1 MDWLNIKTVP
11 GFVMHSQHF
20 ELEFVAGF
28 QGGFP
33 NSYLEY
39 QTNWYE
45 VMDLLLS
52 KFEEEPEVLE
62 AFELVASKELEHWAR
77 GRSDGDPLRL
87 RIQVTLEEKGYFLP
101 PRGMRKEVKVSFND
115 KFSTVVLLYVRK
127 KVQLETLKGLA
138 AAKVADYL
146 HFESDCEDLDIPRS
160 LVPEI
165 LRGFRNCW
173 TSRFYWA
180 KVHSVPCLLCNVHVQ
195 CAICMCNVRCTM
207 CTCSVKCTVCAL

>member
-77 GRSDGDPLRL
+77 GRSDGDPLHL

-101 PRGMRKEVKVSFND
+101 HRCMRKEVKVSFND

-146 HFESDCEDLDIPRS
+146 HFESACY
-160 LVPEI
+160 VM
-165 LRGFRNCW
+165 
-173 TSRFYWA
+173 
-180 KVHSVPCLLCNVHVQ
+180 
-195 CAICMCNVRCTM
+195 CMCNVQFVCVM
-207 CTCSVKCTVCAL
+207 CDAQRVHALFINIHILANIGKSVYVDRIKIQINNKSFKMRI